1 MPDVQQ
7 KRPIGDDV
15 SANPSDLLQPSG
27 ISLVGN
33 PLLLGPVGTHTSKI
47 LACHINV
54 TISELINNDSTQR
67 LG

>member
-1 MPDVQQ
+1 VQQ

-27 ISLVGN
+27 ISLVCN
-33 PLLLGPVGTHTSKI
+33 PPLLGLVGTHTRKI

-54 TISELINNDSTQR
+54 TISELINYDSTKR
-67 LG
+67 IG